1 MIRISLPDGS
11 VKQVAA
17 GTTILEV
24 VESIGPRLAQ
34 AAVCAVVDGELK
46 DVREPLTQ
54 DGSLTVLTK
63 EDPRVLETIRHTTS
77 HVMAQA
83 VKRLFPDA
91 KLGIGPSIAEGFYY
105 DFELSDS
112 LTDEDMDRIFAEMK
126 RIIAEDYPII
136 RKELSIEEAREL
148 LESQGESFK
157 LELLDDL
164 SKLAELEGE
173 TITFFE
179 QDEFIDLCRGPHLQ
193 STGKVH
199 PEAAKLLSVAGAY
212 WRGDEKRPMLQRIYG
227 TAWEKIS
234 DLEAYEW
241 RQEEAAKRDHRKLGK
256 ELDLFSIHEEGGAGL
271 VCWHPKGARLKR
283 TIEEFWYQQH
293 DLGGYEIVATPHI
306 GKATLWSI
314 SGHLDFY
321 KEGMYSPM
329 DIDGVDYY
337 IKPMNC
343 PYQILIYKTKVHSY
357 RELPLRWGEMGTVYR
372 YERSGV
378 LHGLMRVRGFTID
391 DAHIICR
398 PDQIDEEIRRVYEF
412 SLNMLMAFGFEEFD
426 IYLATRPHEGKA
438 VGEVEQ
444 WEQATDALR
453 TALEERGLP
462 YQVDEGGGAFYGPKI
477 DIKVK
482 DSLGRSW
489 QCSTIQFDF
498 NLPNRFDMTYI
509 AEDGKEH
516 RPFMVHRALLG
527 SLERFIGCLIEHYGG
542 AFPVWLSPIQ
552 VNVIPIADRHIDYAR
567 TVAERMKE
575 AGIRVTVN
583 ESSERM
589 NAKIRNAQLQKIP
602 YMMVVGDREQEA
614 GAVAVRLR
622 TEEDLGD
629 MKIDDAIQLIRTKI
643 EEKTQE
649 LT

>member
-11 VKQVAA
+11 VKEVAA

-24 VESIGPRLAQ
+24 VASIGPRLAQ
-34 AAVCAVVDGELK
+34 AAICADVDGELR

-54 DGSLTVLTK
+54 DGALTVFTK
-63 EDPRVLETIRHTTS
+63 EDARVLETIRHTTS
-77 HVMAQA
+77 HIMAQA

-91 KLGIGPSIAEGFYY
+91 KLGIGPAIDEGFYY
-105 DFELSDS
+105 DLDLQTS
-112 LTDEDMDRIFAEMK
+112 LTDEDLDKILVEMK
-126 RIIAEDYPII
+126 TIISEDLPIV
-136 RKELSIEEAREL
+136 RKELAVGEAREL
-148 LESQGESFK
+148 LQSQGETYK
-157 LELLDDL
+157 LELLDEL
-164 SKLAELEGE
+164 SELDGE
-173 TITFFE
+173 SITFFE
-179 QDEFIDLCRGPHLQ
+179 QGEFTDLCRGPHLQ
-193 STGKVH
+193 ATGKLNPDSV
-199 PEAAKLLSVAGAY
+199 KLLSVAGAY
-212 WRGDEKRPMLQRIYG
+212 WRGDENRPMLQRIYG
-227 TAWEKIS
+227 TAWEKVV

-256 ELDLFSIHEEGGAGL
+256 DLDLFSIHEEGGAGL

-343 PYQILIYKTKVHSY
+343 PYQILIYKTKMHSY
-357 RELPLRWGEMGTVYR
+357 RELPLRWGELGTVYR

-398 PDQIDEEIRRVYEF
+398 PDQVDEEIRRVYEF
-412 SLNMLMAFGFEEFD
+412 SLSMLMAFGFTEFE

-453 TALEERGLP
+453 AALDERGLP

-498 NLPNRFDMTYI
+498 NLPDRFDMTYI

-552 VNVIPIADRHIDYAR
+552 VNVIPIADRHVEYAR
-567 TVAERMKE
+567 AVADQMK
-575 AGIRVTVN
+575 ASGIRVTVN
-583 ESSERM
+583 ETSERM

-629 MKIDDAIQLIRTKI
+629 MKIDAAIQLIRTRI
-643 EEKTQE
+643 EEKSQE

>member
-1 MIRISLPDGS
+1 MMIRISLPDGS
-11 VKQVAA
+11 VKEVAA
-17 GTTILEV
+17 GTTVLEV
-24 VESIGPRLAQ
+24 VASIGPRLAK
-34 AAVCAVVDGELK
+34 AAICAVVDGELR
-46 DVREPLTQ
+46 DVRERLTK
-54 DGSLTVLTK
+54 DGTLTVLTK

-77 HVMAQA
+77 HIMAQA

-91 KLGIGPSIAEGFYY
+91 KLGIGPAIDEGFYY
-105 DFELSDS
+105 DLDLPTS
-112 LTDEDMDRIFAEMK
+112 LTDEDLGKIAVEMK
-126 RIIAEDYPII
+126 NIVSQDLPIV
-136 RKELSIEEAREL
+136 RKELSVSESRDL
-148 LESQGESFK
+148 LQSQGETYK
-157 LELLDDL
+157 IELLDEL
-164 SKLAELEGE
+164 SALEGE

-179 QDEFIDLCRGPHLQ
+179 QGEFSDLCRGPHLQ
-193 STGKVH
+193 TTGALNLDAV
-199 PEAAKLLSVAGAY
+199 KLLSVAGAY
-212 WRGDEKRPMLQRIYG
+212 WRGDESRPMLQRIYG
-227 TAWEKIS
+227 TAWEKTA

-241 RQEEAAKRDHRKLGK
+241 RQEEAARRDHRKLGK
-256 ELDLFSIHEEGGAGL
+256 DLDLFSIHEEGGAGL

-343 PYQILIYKTKVHSY
+343 PYQILIYKTKMHSY
-357 RELPLRWGEMGTVYR
+357 RELPLRMAEMGTVYR

-398 PDQIDEEIRRVYEF
+398 ADQVDDEIRRVYAF
-412 SLNMLMAFGFEEFD
+412 SLDMLMAFGFTEFD
-426 IYLATRPHEGKA
+426 IYLSTRPHEGKA
-438 VGEVEQ
+438 VGEIER

-453 TALEERGLP
+453 AALDERGLP

-498 NLPNRFDMTYI
+498 NLPDRFDMTYI

-516 RPFMVHRALLG
+516 RPYMVHRALLG
-527 SLERFIGCLIEHYGG
+527 SLERFIGCLIESYAG

-552 VNVIPIADRHIDYAR
+552 VNVIPIADRHVDYAR
-567 TVAERMKE
+567 AVVDQMKA
-575 AGIRVTVN
+575 AGIRATVN
-583 ESSERM
+583 ETSERM
-589 NAKIRNAQLQKIP
+589 NAKIRTAQLQKIP

-614 GAVAVRLR
+614 DAVAVRLR

-629 MKIDDAIQLIRTKI
+629 MKIEDAIQLIRTKI
-643 EEKTQE
+643 EEKSQD